1 MEQNTVI
8 VVAGG
13 TASGKT
19 TLANILRKLLGE
31 SECALISE
39 DWYYHDRP
47 ELTLEERQKL
57 NYDHPTALDF
67 DLMRSH
73 IHDLQNGQPV
83 KTPRYDFKTHSRFSS
98 GWVELTPRPI
108 IIVEGILVLWEKN
121 IREMAKFKFFV
132 DTADDVRLLRRMSR
146 DIRERGRTF
155 EGVKEQWQKTV
166 QPMYHEFCLPSK
178 RYADMIIPE
187 GGENPAVHTI
197 LERGLKRLAGVEES
211 TSGTR
216 GFKS

>member
-83 KTPRYDFKTHSRFSS
+83 KTPRYDFKTPSRFSS

-108 IIVEGILVLWEKN
+108 RSEE
-121 IREMAKFKFFV
+121 
-132 DTADDVRLLRRMSR
+132 RR
-146 DIRERGRTF
+146 
-155 EGVKEQWQKTV
+155 V
-166 QPMYHEFCLPSK
+166 
-178 RYADMIIPE
+178 
-187 GGENPAVHTI
+187 
-197 LERGLKRLAGVEES
+197 
-211 TSGTR
+211 
-216 GFKS
+216 

>member
-1 MEQNTVI
+1 MGQNTVI

-19 TLANILRKLLGE
+19 TLANILKKLLGE
-31 SECALISE
+31 NECVLISE

-47 ELTLEERQKL
+47 ELTMEERQKL

-67 DLMRSH
+67 ELMVNH
-73 IHDLQNGQPV
+73 ISALQRGEPV
-83 KTPRYDFKTHSRFSS
+83 KTPRYDFKTHSRITN
-98 GWVELTPRPI
+98 GWIEIAPKPI
-108 IIVEGILVLWEKN
+108 IIVEGILVLWEES
-121 IREMAKFKFFV
+121 IRGTAEFKFFV

-146 DIRERGRTF
+146 DMKERGRTF

-166 QPMYHEFCLPSK
+166 QPMYYEFCLPSK

-197 LERGLKRLAGVEES
+197 LERGLKRLSVGEES
-211 TSGTR
+211 R
-216 GFKS
+216 